1 MLASPAADPILQRF
15 RAALDTL
22 YRDRIERVVLF
33 GSRARGDARED
44 SDYDVAV
51 LLKNPPIA
59 WGGRRRSG
67 APHHRRD
74 DVLERG
80 RAQLL
85 HRGVQLFAQD
95 FEHALDAGL
104 TERTQ
109 PPQVGPPD
117 ADRAGAER

>member
-1 MLASPAADPILQRF
+1 
-15 RAALDTL
+15 
-22 YRDRIERVVLF
+22 
-33 GSRARGDARED
+33 
-44 SDYDVAV
+44 
-51 LLKNPPIA
+51 
-59 WGGRRRSG
+59 
-67 APHHRRD
+67 
-74 DVLERG
+74 
-80 RAQLL
+80 L